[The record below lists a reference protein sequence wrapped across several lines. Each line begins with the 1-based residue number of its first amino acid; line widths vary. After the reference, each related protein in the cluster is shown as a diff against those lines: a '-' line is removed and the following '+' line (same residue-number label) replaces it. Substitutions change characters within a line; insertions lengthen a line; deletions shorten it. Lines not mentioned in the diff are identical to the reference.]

1 VAALVALLVGGAI
14 ATGVWWLTDN
24 DVDLLPD
31 PATHVIVADTP
42 IAPTGAVAAKN
53 EAGVAA
59 AISGDSS
66 AGTQYGTSQYRPVG
80 RAASPYPGLS
90 DQAGAAAA
98 KDEAATAAAVGSGS
112 HQHGE

>member
-53 EAGVAA
+53 ETGVAA

-80 RAASPYPGLS
+80 PAASRYPGLS
-90 DQAGAAAA
+90 DQASAAAA
-98 KDEAATAAAVGSGS
+98 KDEAATAAAVASGS